1 MWRFTLEFYIQ
12 IRAIKANCIHELFTF
27 IFYHQKNLLP
37 FVFVSNTHTSYLH
50 LIYICMCTCAHMCKH
65 NTHWQKQF
73 HCCLIWIL
81 TFLNMKVIINSQI
94 STCKSPY
101 YIITLKTHWL
111 LLVNHHTNF
120 CITIFTRPLEE
131 IVTQSKLKDLFLDHI
146 SLTA

>member
-1 MWRFTLEFYIQ
+1 MNFLHSFFITRKICCHLCLCPIHIPVICIWYIFP
-12 IRAIKANCIHELFTF
+12 CVH
-27 IFYHQKNLLP
+27 
-37 FVFVSNTHTSYLH
+37 V
-50 LIYICMCTCAHMCKH
+50 HMCKH
-65 NTHWQKQF
+65 NTHWQKLF